1 VSGLGRLLI
10 AGGLILAAL
19 GVLVLLG
26 DKLPFRLGRLP
37 GDIVWQGKNTTFYF
51 PVTTLVLLNLVL
63 FLLVRLFSRH

>member
-1 VSGLGRLLI
+1 MSGLGRLLI

>member
-1 VSGLGRLLI
+1 MSGLGRLLI

-51 PVTTLVLLNLVL
+51 PITTLVLLNLVL
-63 FLLVRLFSRH
+63 FFLVRLFSRH

>member
-10 AGGLILAAL
+10 ASGLILAAL

-37 GDIVWQGKNTTFYF
+37 GDIVWQGKNTRFYF
-51 PVTTLVLLNLVL
+51 PITTLVLLNLVL
-63 FLLVRLFSRH
+63 FFLVRLFSRH

>member
-51 PVTTLVLLNLVL
+51 PITTLVLLNLVL
-63 FLLVRLFSRH
+63 FFLVRLFSRH